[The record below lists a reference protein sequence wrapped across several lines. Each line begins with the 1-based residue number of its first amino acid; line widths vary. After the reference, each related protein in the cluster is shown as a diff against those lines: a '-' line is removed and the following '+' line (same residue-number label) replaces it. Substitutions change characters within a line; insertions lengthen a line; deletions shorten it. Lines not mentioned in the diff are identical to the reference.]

1 MPKDSFGH
9 IETVSSFGALSF
21 SNTDENLY
29 IECLFVYSK
38 QTQIIQI
45 KLQLFKTTSV
55 IQQESVMMSMG
66 TTSLSCLCLVTSRVQ
81 WQTTKCCWMSN
92 LLQFI
97 GRRYLDEEIF
107 YLMFLCGFSH
117 IILCILFPVK
127 AVFTAPSGKE
137 FHNWSPHV
145 GLSLLLVFAW
155 CSCALCRKDNE
166 QSLPFFPTT
175 HSFPDPCHTN
185 LDSINCFCVWFFSLF
200 FFPPERGN
208 MVYIWTFLILW
219 KLFHNSDFPFCSVFF
234 GHVTSFLVNEDKN
247 CTLHLQRIGN
257 RFS

>member
-1 MPKDSFGH
+1 MKLWSTPKDSFGH

-45 KLQLFKTTSV
+45 KLHFLFKTTSV

-97 GRRYLDEEIF
+97 GRRYFDEEIF

-145 GLSLLLVFAW
+145 GLSLLLVFTW

-166 QSLPFFPTT
+166 QSLPFFYYYSLFSRSMP
-175 HSFPDPCHTN
+175 HKSRQHQLFLCLVFFP
-185 LDSINCFCVWFFSLF
+185 FFSPQKEETWFIFGRSSYYESYSITLIFLF
-200 FFPPERGN
+200 AL
-208 MVYIWTFLILW
+208 Y
-219 KLFHNSDFPFCSVFF
+219 
-234 GHVTSFLVNEDKN
+234 FLVM
-247 CTLHLQRIGN
+247 LHP
-257 RFS
+257 F

>member
-1 MPKDSFGH
+1 MKLWSTPKDSFGH

-45 KLQLFKTTSV
+45 KLHFLFKTTSV

-145 GLSLLLVFAW
+145 GLSLLLVFTW

-185 LDSINCFCVWFFSLF
+185 LDSINCSCVWFFSP
-200 FFPPERGN
+200 FFPPRKRKRGLYLDVPHI
-208 MVYIWTFLILW
+208 MKAT
-219 KLFHNSDFPFCSVFF
+219 P
-234 GHVTSFLVNEDKN
+234 
-247 CTLHLQRIGN
+247 
-257 RFS
+257 